1 MPGFSELG
9 RALKYRNYRLFFAGQ
24 LVSSIGTWMQQVAQS
39 WLVYRITGSTFLLG
53 LVGFSSQIPVLFFAP
68 LGGALADR
76 FRRHRILVATQTAAM
91 ILAGILAALTLTGS
105 VRVAHVFVLGAL
117 LGVVNSFDI
126 PARQS
131 FVGEMVGRED
141 MVNAIA
147 LNSSMVN
154 GARVIGPA
162 VAGITLAAVGEGF
175 CFLVNAVSFLA
186 VIGGLL
192 AMRDLPPKRPAPPG
206 SPLAHIVEGFRFAA
220 RTTPIRA
227 LLLFLGLVSL
237 MGMPYAV
244 LMPVF
249 AGQILQGGPRALG
262 ILMGASGLGA
272 LGGALLLASRTRLA
286 GLGTWVVVA
295 AAVFGVSLVAFA
307 FSRWFWVSVLLLV
320 PTGAG
325 MMVQMAASNTLV
337 QAMTPDSMR
346 GRVMALYSMMF
357 MGTAPFGALLA
368 GSLAERI
375 GPSGTVAAGGVC
387 CIVGALVFAKR
398 LPKLRPVARE
408 IIVGMPAA
416 GGEPPDGALPPRST
430 ESARG

>member
-1 MPGFSELG
+1 
-9 RALKYRNYRLFFAGQ
+9 
-24 LVSSIGTWMQQVAQS
+24 
-39 WLVYRITGSTFLLG
+39 
-53 LVGFSSQIPVLFFAP
+53 VLFFAP

-249 AGQILQGGPRALG
+249 AGQILHGGPRALG

-307 FSRWFWVSVLLLV
+307 FSRWFWVSVLL
-320 PTGAG
+320 
-325 MMVQMAASNTLV
+325 
-337 QAMTPDSMR
+337 
-346 GRVMALYSMMF
+346 
-357 MGTAPFGALLA
+357 
-368 GSLAERI
+368 
-375 GPSGTVAAGGVC
+375 
-387 CIVGALVFAKR
+387 
-398 LPKLRPVARE
+398 
-408 IIVGMPAA
+408 
-416 GGEPPDGALPPRST
+416 
-430 ESARG
+430 